1 MADEILRLLLPDTSG
16 LILYCPVPMLTVVVA
31 FPLLQGFTAARSA
44 VQRVCMVLSSRDSP

>member
-1 MADEILRLLLPDTSG
+1 MADEILRLFLPDTSG